1 MKKTTFLDF
10 LGACLLGA
18 ILGLMAAYGL
28 MGGF

>member
-1 MKKTTFLDF
+1 MKKITLIDF

-18 ILGLMAAYGL
+18 ILGLMAAFGL